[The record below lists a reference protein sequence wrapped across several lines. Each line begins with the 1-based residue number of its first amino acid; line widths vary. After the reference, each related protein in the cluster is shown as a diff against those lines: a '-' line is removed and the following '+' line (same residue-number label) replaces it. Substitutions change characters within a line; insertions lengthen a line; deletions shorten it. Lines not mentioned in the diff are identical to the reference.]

1 MINNKLNAT
10 GRFSKALL
18 PALVVLAAACAG
30 RPPALAPPP
39 AALDAVEGYGSASVR
54 GVDAVVKGKFSF
66 VFRRPD
72 LGRIAAIDPLGR
84 TMYTVIVRDGR
95 AVLVIPSEKAYVE
108 DAPEAMMERFL
119 GFALLPDDVI
129 RLLGGRWSADG
140 PAAAGAWSL
149 ERDAEGRVV
158 HGSRGETGF
167 TVAQFFSGAG
177 VPREVVFSRPGTLAR
192 VKVLSLRF
200 NPPPRSGLFDVPDLS
215 RYTRK
220 TWDDLQGEGA
230 P

>member
-1 MINNKLNAT
+1 LINKTLLTA
-10 GRFSKALL
+10 GRFFKVLL
-18 PALVVLAAACAG
+18 PVLVVLAAACSR

-39 AALDAVEGYGSASVR
+39 AALEAVEGYGSSSVR
-54 GVDAVVKGKFSF
+54 GAEAVVKGKFSF
-66 VFRRPD
+66 VFRRPG

-84 TMYTVIVRDGR
+84 TMYTVIVRDDR

-108 DAPEAMMERFL
+108 DTPEAMMKRFL

-129 RLLGGRWSADG
+129 RLLGGRWSAED
-140 PAAAGAWSL
+140 AAGAWSL
-149 ERDAEGRVV
+149 ERDAAGRVV
-158 HGSRGETGF
+158 HGSRGGTGF

-200 NPPPRSGLFDVPDLS
+200 NPPPRPGLFEAPDLS

-230 P
+230 R